1 MTNKNCMEK
10 TSSKPFLLQKHVIR
24 QIWVSGLANLLQT
37 MQGFVVAMSS
47 IMIPQLLHTKNENEL
62 YLTEDEATWFASIYC
77 FGYLLG
83 SFIGAFQG
91 NYFGQRISL
100 IIDCITATTG
110 LLVVGLAPSFPYL
123 CIGRLLCGHAC
134 ASATVT
140 IPIYTSE
147 ISLPKVRGITGSF
160 FLNFY
165 LGGYCLTVI
174 LGSAV
179 HWRITI
185 VSLVI
190 FPIFSA
196 IFLSMAPNSPIWLLQ
211 KGRDE
216 EAFKSLLYFRDD
228 ILEVREEIAAI
239 AENLVISKK
248 KNKNMESNSLSDRF
262 RFKLNRLKS
271 PEFVKPLMISII
283 LTAGFVEWNGLGA
296 ISFYMVNFIKEVKIP
311 VDPYLGACIN
321 TIGRAAFG
329 ILSTGW
335 ISKYPRRYVF
345 LTSIAVMIQGTLMI
359 SVYHYLLTNDYFV
372 KYGLEENLIIPWIP
386 AIGYLLTSYSFCSG
400 YIQISYMCQGELLPS
415 DVKSF
420 GSGIVGFVDGLS
432 MFVSAKTA
440 LTLLNS
446 LGVVLYFAYCTV
458 ALSVCFIFAFFLLP
472 ETKGKTL
479 QEIENGFRK

>member
-1 MTNKNCMEK
+1 
-10 TSSKPFLLQKHVIR
+10 
-24 QIWVSGLANLLQT
+24 
-37 MQGFVVAMSS
+37 
-47 IMIPQLLHTKNENEL
+47 MI
-62 YLTEDEATWFASIYC
+62 
-77 FGYLLG
+77 G
-83 SFIGAFQG
+83 
-91 NYFGQRISL
+91 
-100 IIDCITATTG
+100 
-110 LLVVGLAPSFPYL
+110 
-123 CIGRLLCGHAC
+123 GHAC

-147 ISLPKVRGITGSF
+147 ISLPKVRSITGSF

-271 PEFVKPLMISII
+271 PELVKPLMISII
-283 LTAGFVEWNGLGA
+283 LTAGF
-296 ISFYMVNFIKEVKIP
+296 EVKIR

-359 SVYHYLLTNDYFV
+359 SVYHYLLTNV
-372 KYGLEENLIIPWIP
+372 R
-386 AIGYLLTSYSFCSG
+386 

-432 MFVSAKTA
+432 MFVSAKLKEKTNIPSSTSTGLTMFCNAFKSELIGSQKNKAISNLNKDEKEA
-440 LTLLNS
+440 LTQLINLQSGRVIVIKAADKRSGIVITDFEDTSEVAKEHLNNPI
-446 LGVVLYFAYCTV
+446 YY
-458 ALSVCFIFAFFLLP
+458 
-472 ETKGKTL
+472 
-479 QEIENGFRK
+479 